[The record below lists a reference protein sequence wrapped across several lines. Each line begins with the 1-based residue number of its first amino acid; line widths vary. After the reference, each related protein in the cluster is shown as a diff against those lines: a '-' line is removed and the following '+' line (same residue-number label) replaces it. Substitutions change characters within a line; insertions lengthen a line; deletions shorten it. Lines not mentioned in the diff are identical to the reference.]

1 VSTIIDSLSDV
12 IQAAMLDGNV
22 PGISIGIRNGD
33 QVETAA
39 FGIANLNTGAAV
51 VPETLFQIGSISKIF
66 TTTLVMT
73 AVERG
78 ELSLDTPVI
87 NHVPDLRL
95 ADAEARRT
103 ITLRHLLTHM
113 SGFYG
118 DRFDDQGRGDDANA
132 LAIAAF
138 GDLPQQTKPGELW
151 TYCNAG
157 FDLAGHALERATGH
171 GFEALMRERV
181 FDPLGLTRATY
192 FADEA
197 IRHSVAVGHEPES
210 NDQPDRLRV
219 SSPWA
224 IPRRS
229 NAAGGISTNVAELLA
244 FAEMHFN
251 DGRLGDNRVLTE
263 ESARAMRTRQVDA
276 DAFRTWGIGWS
287 MREVGSDSIV
297 EHNGATNGQTAR
309 LTVIPARRFAIAVL
323 TNHDRGSVAHT
334 TIASAALE
342 RLFGLTTP
350 IRPIISLPRERMSF
364 LSGEYVHGLDE
375 LSLSAH
381 GNGIHVERM
390 HRNPFSGGFSHGEP
404 FDLHPVSDRVF
415 AGRGGGMDGSFGDFI
430 FNPDGSVR
438 FFRLGGRLGYP
449 KG

>member
-350 IRPIISLPRERMSF
+350 IRPIIS
-364 LSGEYVHGLDE
+364 
-375 LSLSAH
+375 
-381 GNGIHVERM
+381 
-390 HRNPFSGGFSHGEP
+390 
-404 FDLHPVSDRVF
+404 
-415 AGRGGGMDGSFGDFI
+415 
-430 FNPDGSVR
+430 
-438 FFRLGGRLGYP
+438 
-449 KG
+449 